1 MNQDIEHYGIS
12 LRQARQDRA
21 LTLGEIAASTKVP
34 RTALELIEEGSLDG
48 LPADVFVRGF
58 IRSYARAVGMSE
70 LQPLAQFDRALRART
85 EAARAESALPVVDPM
100 IAGIATG
107 QMQMQMQMDDDSEAA
122 ASSRRGLGLAV
133 FVIVLLLIATIT
145 LSLLLRRPPPSGE
158 GLSLRLR
165 GAEGA
170 SPLPRALPKTTS

>member
-1 MNQDIEHYGIS
+1 MNQDIEHFGIS
-12 LRQARQDRA
+12 LRRARQDRA

-107 QMQMQMQMDDDSEAA
+107 QGQMQMDDDSEAA

-158 GLSLRLR
+158 GLSELRPAP
-165 GAEGA
+165 AELVA
-170 SPLPRALPKTTS
+170 SPPRTST